1 MPLMTNS
8 KPKLPALEKVL
19 QIGLAVK
26 TRELNETG
34 SRKDF
39 QQSRIE
45 RRSPLDDELTRTLVT
60 LRKIDKNVSALAK
73 DAHRQEMALIGDDN
87 LELSWPSDDE
97 IFEHL
102 GHL

>member
-39 QQSRIE
+39 QQSRLE

-60 LRKIDKNVSALAK
+60 LRKIDKNVSAL
-73 DAHRQEMALIGDDN
+73 AHRQEMALIGDDN